1 MIIIYIYNNC
11 SFVDPNREPFGGVW
25 IGLNDITV
33 EGTFRWADGN
43 DAVYTRWASSQPD
56 NQNDYE
62 NCVEMKVA
70 GGSWEDISCGKQL
83 PFVCEKDN

>member
-1 MIIIYIYNNC
+1 MHC

-25 IGLNDITV
+25 IGLNDITA

-43 DAVYTRWASSQPD
+43 PAIYTRWASSQPD

-62 NCVEMKVA
+62 NCVEMKVD
-70 GGSWEDISCGKQL
+70 GGRWEDTSCGSQL
-83 PFVCEKDN
+83 PFVCEKVS